1 MLTNDVYLLQLYVL
15 YVQNIE
21 NNTYSLILCEKCD
34 KMYT

>member
-15 YVQNIE
+15 HVQNKE
-21 NNTYSLILCEKCD
+21 NNTYSMILFEKCD

>member
-15 YVQNIE
+15 HVQNIE
-21 NNTYSLILCEKCD
+21 NNAYSLILCQKCD